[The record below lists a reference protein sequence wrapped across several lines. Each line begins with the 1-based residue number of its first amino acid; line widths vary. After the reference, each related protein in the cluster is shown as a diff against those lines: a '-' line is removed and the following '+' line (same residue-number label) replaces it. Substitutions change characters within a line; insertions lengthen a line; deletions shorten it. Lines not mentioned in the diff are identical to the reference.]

1 MIPQFRQDCT
11 LNFSATIRQAEHVT
25 VVDVCGHLTILQVG
39 ELVHSIEGPLK
50 QNRKNIVL
58 NLTGL
63 SYLDSSGIGELARV
77 YSTVLKRGGEMKVI
91 GLASRVQ
98 EVLKITGL
106 YQIFAEFP
114 DERSALQS
122 FPEVRYKN

>member
-1 MIPQFRQDCT
+1 VD
-11 LNFSATIRQAEHVT
+11 FSATIRQAGQVT
-25 VVDVCGHLTILQVG
+25 VMDVRGHLTILEVG
-39 ELVHSIEGPLK
+39 ALVHSIERLLK

-58 NLTGL
+58 NLNGL

-91 GLASRVQ
+91 GLASRVT

-106 YQIFAEFP
+106 YQVFAEFP
-114 DERSALQS
+114 DERSALES
-122 FPEVRYKN
+122 FPESRSTRSD

>member
-1 MIPQFRQDCT
+1 M
-11 LNFSATIRQAEHVT
+11 NFSATIRQAGQVT
-25 VVDVCGHLTILQVG
+25 VLDVCGHLTILQVG
-39 ELVHSIEGPLK
+39 QLVQNIERLLRE
-50 QNRKNIVL
+50 NRKNIVL
-58 NLTGL
+58 NLAGL

-91 GLASRVQ
+91 GMASRAQ

-106 YQIFAEFP
+106 YQLFAEFP

-122 FPEVRYKN
+122 FPELHGATPE

>member
-1 MIPQFRQDCT
+1 M
-11 LNFSATIRQAEHVT
+11 NFSATIRQAEHVT
-25 VVDVCGHLTILQVG
+25 VVDVRGHLTILEVG
-39 ELVHSIEGPLK
+39 ELVQSIERLLK
-50 QNRKNIVL
+50 QNRKKIVL

-91 GLASRVQ
+91 GLVSRVQ

-114 DERSALQS
+114 DERSALES
-122 FPEVRYKN
+122 FPELRHKN